1 MTMRLTGMYSG
12 LDTDSVIQELV
23 QAKSLKVE
31 NLKKEKTKLEWKQ
44 TAWQDLNKKIY
55 SLYSKTLSN
64 LRYES
69 NFRTKK
75 ATASNAGAV
84 SLTASSG
91 AVNGVQTAKVNSLA
105 KAGYI
110 TGAELEKADGS
121 KITKKDKVAEALGF
135 DFGPSG
141 KASFKVF
148 KNAEDTTGTQIN
160 IDEDTTFEDLTNQLK
175 DAGINANFDEK
186 TQRLFL
192 SAKETGKDNDF
203 RIVQSNSNGNPML
216 AALGL
221 ATDAQSI
228 ATANYQKVRTLNT
241 QIGIQQS
248 IIDDNSKALLE
259 GNAAL
264 AAFANADGKL
274 DAQSVDA
281 IMADTAIYDS
291 LSDEEKERLSTM
303 KDCQGWIDKYQAQVD
318 ELKKTYVE
326 SVDADGNVMVLASDE
341 LKNDPNAKY
350 ATRIDG
356 SDAELVLNG
365 ATFTSSS
372 NTFSINGLDVV
383 VNSVTDKEFSITTQD
398 DYDGMYDKIKSF
410 LKEYNEL
417 INEMDKLYNADAA
430 KGYEP
435 LTDEEKEAMS
445 ETEVEK
451 WEEKIKGSLL
461 RRDES
466 LSKVRSAFTTIMAQG
481 VEVNGKTM
489 YLANFGI
496 ATLGYFNAD
505 ENERHAYHIN
515 GDEDNELV
523 SGKDNTLKSMIQNDP
538 ETVVAFFTELAAN
551 LYEKTDKLMESTDYS
566 SIYKVYND
574 KQMKTDYTNYETKIK
589 EAEKKLT
596 EYEDRWYAK
605 FSAMETAMAK
615 LSSKESALSG
625 LLGY

>member
-1 MTMRLTGMYSG
+1 MAMRLTGMYSG

-23 QAKSLKVE
+23 QAKSIKVD

-75 ATASNAGAV
+75 ATASLSGAV
-84 SLTASSG
+84 TLNATSN

-110 TGAELEKADGS
+110 TGAELEKVDGS
-121 KITKKDKVAEALGF
+121 KIAKKDKIAEALGF
-135 DFGPSG
+135 EFGPNG

-160 IDEDTTFEDLTNQLK
+160 IDEDTTFEDLANQLK

-186 TQRLFL
+186 NQRFFL
-192 SAKETGKDNDF
+192 SAKETGEENDF
-203 RIVQSNSNGNPML
+203 RIVQSNSNGNSMI

-221 ATDAQSI
+221 ATDAQAV
-228 ATANYQKVRTLNT
+228 ATANYQKVRVLET
-241 QIGIQQS
+241 QMAINQS
-248 IIDDNSKALLE
+248 VIDDNSKALLA
-259 GNAAL
+259 GNTAL
-264 AAFANADGKL
+264 EAFANADGKL

-281 IMADTAIYDS
+281 ILADPIYES
-291 LSDEEKERLSTM
+291 LTDAEKDRLNTIKEKYSEN
-303 KDCQGWIDKYQAQVD
+303 DGYQAKAD
-318 ELKKTYVE
+318 ELKETYVE
-326 SVDADGNVMVLASDE
+326 SLDEEGNTMVVASDK
-341 LKNDPNAKY
+341 LKNDKSVKY

-365 ATFTSSS
+365 ATFTSSTNS
-372 NTFSINGLDVV
+372 FSINGLDLV
-383 VNSVTDKEFSITTQD
+383 VNKVTDEEFSITTQD
-398 DYDGMYDKIKSF
+398 DYDGMYDTIKNF

-417 INEMDKLYNADAA
+417 INEMDKLYNAEVA

-435 LTDEEKEAMS
+435 LTDEEKDAMS

-466 LSKVRSAFTTIMAQG
+466 LSKVRSAYTTIMSQG
-481 VEVNGKTM
+481 VEVNGKKM
-489 YLANFGI
+489 YLADFGI
-496 ATLGYFNAD
+496 ATLGYFNSN
-505 ENERHAYHIN
+505 ENERHAYHID
-515 GDEDNELV
+515 GDEDDELV
-523 SGKDNTLKSMIQNDP
+523 SGKDNKLKSMIQDDP
-538 ETVVAFFTELAAN
+538 ETVVAFFTELAKN
-551 LYEKTDKLMESTDYS
+551 LYDKTDKLMESTDYS

-574 KQMKTDYTNYETKIK
+574 KQMKKEYTSYESKIK

-605 FSAMETAMAK
+605 FGAMETAMAK

>member
-1 MTMRLTGMYSG
+1 MAMRLTGMYSG

-23 QAKSLKVE
+23 QAKSIKVD

-55 SLYSKTLSN
+55 GLYSKTLSN

-75 ATASNAGAV
+75 ATASVSGAV
-84 SLTASSG
+84 TLNPSSS
-91 AVNGVQTAKVNSLA
+91 AVNGVQTAKVNALA

-110 TGAELEKADGS
+110 TGAEIEKADGG
-121 KITKKDKVAEALGF
+121 KITKNDKVAEALGF
-135 DFGPSG
+135 EFGTSG

-148 KNAEDTTGTQIN
+148 KNAEDTVGTQIN
-160 IDEDTTFEDLTNQLK
+160 IDENTTFEDLTNQLK

-186 TQRLFL
+186 NQRFFL

-228 ATANYQKVRTLNT
+228 ATANYQKVRVLET
-241 QIGIQQS
+241 QIAVNQS
-248 IIDDNSKALLE
+248 VIDDNSKTLLE
-259 GNAAL
+259 GNTAL
-264 AAFANADGKL
+264 EAFANADGKL

-281 IMADTAIYDS
+281 ILADPIYES
-291 LSDEEKERLSTM
+291 LTDDEKKRLNTIKEM
-303 KDCQGWIDKYQAQVD
+303 QAENDAHQTKVD
-318 ELKKTYVE
+318 ELKETYVE
-326 SVDADGNVMVLASDE
+326 SLDAEGNTMVVASNK
-341 LKNDPNAKY
+341 LKNDKTVNY
-350 ATRIDG
+350 ATKIDG

-365 ATFTSSS
+365 ATFTSSTNS
-372 NTFSINGLDVV
+372 FSINGLDLV
-383 VNSVTDKEFSITTQD
+383 VNKVTGEEFSITTQD
-398 DYDGMYDKIKSF
+398 DYEGMYDTIKKF

-445 ETEVEK
+445 EKEVEK

-466 LSKVRSAFTTIMAQG
+466 LSKVRSAFSTIMSEG
-481 VEVNGKTM
+481 VEVNGKKM
-489 YLANFGI
+489 HLANFGI
-496 ATLGYFNAD
+496 ATLGYFNAE
-505 ENERHAYHIN
+505 ENERHAYHID
-515 GDEDNELV
+515 GDEDDELV
-523 SGKDNTLKSMIQNDP
+523 SGKDNKLKSMIQDDP
-538 ETVVAFFTELAAN
+538 ETVVAFFTGLAQK
-551 LYEKTDKLMESTDYS
+551 LYDKTDKLMESTDYS

-574 KQMKTDYTNYETKIK
+574 KQLKKDYLSYETKIK

-605 FSAMETAMAK
+605 FSSMETAMAK

>member
-1 MTMRLTGMYSG
+1 MAMRLTGMYSG

-23 QAKSLKVE
+23 QAKSIKVD

-75 ATASNAGAV
+75 ATASLSGAV
-84 SLTASSG
+84 TLNASSS
-91 AVNGVQTAKVNSLA
+91 AVNGVQTAKVNALA

-110 TGAELEKADGS
+110 TGAEIEKADGS
-121 KITKKDKVAEALGF
+121 KITKTDKVAEALGF
-135 DFGPSG
+135 EFGTSG

-148 KNAEDTTGTQIN
+148 KNAEDTVGTQIN
-160 IDEDTTFEDLTNQLK
+160 IDENATFEDLTNQLK

-186 TQRLFL
+186 NQRFFL

-228 ATANYQKVRTLNT
+228 ATANYQKVRVLET
-241 QIGIQQS
+241 QMAVNQS
-248 IIDDNSKALLE
+248 VIDDNSKTLLE

-264 AAFANADGKL
+264 EAFANADGKL

-281 IMADTAIYDS
+281 ILADPIYES
-291 LSDEEKERLSTM
+291 LTDDEKKRLNTIKEM
-303 KDCQGWIDKYQAQVD
+303 HAENDAHQAQVD
-318 ELKKTYVE
+318 GLKETYVE
-326 SVDADGNVMVLASDE
+326 SLDAEGNTMVVASDK
-341 LKNDPNAKY
+341 LKNDKSVNY
-350 ATRIDG
+350 ATKIEG

-365 ATFTSSS
+365 ATFTSSTNS
-372 NTFSINGLDVV
+372 FSINGLDLV
-383 VNSVTDKEFSITTQD
+383 VNKVTDEEFSITTQD
-398 DYDGMYDKIKSF
+398 DYDGMYDTIKNF

-435 LTDEEKEAMS
+435 LTDEEKDAMS

-466 LSKVRSAFTTIMAQG
+466 LSKVRSAFSTIMSEG
-481 VEVNGKTM
+481 VEVNGKKM

-505 ENERHAYHIN
+505 ENERHAYHID

-523 SGKDNTLKSMIQNDP
+523 SGKDNKLKSMIQDDP
-538 ETVVAFFTELAAN
+538 ETVVAFFTGLAQK
-551 LYEKTDKLMESTDYS
+551 LYDQTDKLMESTDYS

-574 KQMKTDYTNYETKIK
+574 KQMKKDYLSYETKIK

-605 FSAMETAMAK
+605 FSSMETAMAK